1 MLSYYAA
8 DFRVIT
14 IGQNAFAN
22 CNQLVTVN
30 CEASN
35 PPSITET
42 TFDRNKQSS
51 IHLNVPINSCIQY
64 RLHELWSQFSFFGDF
79 NLPIGMTQGS
89 GGFAGSGSGTEDDP
103 YLIFNPIQLYNV
115 RNFTGRKGIVFKL
128 MADIDLSSFL
138 AENNYIQGWE
148 PIGTQDSPFLG
159 VFHGE
164 GHTIKGLFINRPST
178 NFVGLFGFAESSSFD
193 NLSLEC
199 NEIIGGDYSGSLV
212 GFIQFSNITNVI
224 SNSNVSG
231 KINTGGLAGMA
242 AYCIA
247 CDCHFTGALT
257 GTSIKNGG
265 LVGSITAS
273 EFTSCSHSGMVSGED
288 YTGGLAGY
296 ASYAHLQDICN
307 DAIIIGKNFSGGVI
321 GMSDSDCTAKD
332 VQSNAT
338 VSGSAYI
345 GGFAGKANQLNASR
359 CFIEG
364 GITTNTS
371 TDCSSA
377 SGFIGSVNDSNAYL
391 SLNECSY
398 TGTILANAY
407 NSESAIGGLVG
418 HVANARTIILN
429 KSSVIADLTAQ
440 GDHVGGLIGY
450 LVCSDVQ
457 INNCFVV
464 SDIYS
469 QGNNV
474 GGLVGFVPDL
484 NSANISQISNSYY
497 NGWLTGKENVG
508 GIVGYG
514 NHVTLDKNYASGYA
528 TGSRYVGGI
537 AGYLLNGSTAT
548 SCVAAQDAINAVN
561 GDVGRVYGFADNT
574 CAMGTQGTNAANRG
588 MTTMNVVSQGLQL
601 TVEDGAQHGTAMGKG
616 LLRYKSSYQ
625 GLNWDFTND
634 WTILETESY
643 PYKPSQCA
651 PPVFTSTP
659 VSGDTSLSGQC
670 AVGAKVY
677 VRIGQEDY
685 EAQVT
690 GTNWTALV
698 PAMQSGVTVKAYALT
713 DSLIHS
719 YYVTTAV
726 GYPGEGTEQSPYL
739 IYTASDLANI
749 NSYSYYKVMNDIDLT
764 DWIANNNPE
773 SGWLPVGTNGGGT
786 MKQLDG
792 DGHTVTG
799 LWLKSSS
806 NNTGLISSMENA
818 IIKNL
823 QVITADGKM
832 VQSSGDY
839 AGILVGKSVGCAFEN
854 VMVRGQVAG
863 NKYVGAITGYDHNSQ
878 FSTLTVDHATIAGA
892 SHVGGIAGE
901 VSTPLDGLKVKSTII
916 TATGDSVGGLV
927 GSTVGSIARCQT
939 EVTLTGKDFIGGIAG
954 CSSAAIGQC
963 ASQGSV
969 ATTDLTNCRAGGIVG
984 YTTGDITDCYS
995 TADTRGG
1002 LYAGGIAGYSFGK
1015 IDNCHASG
1023 DLYATNFGG
1032 GIVGYLDGANAATNN
1047 CFAINNKIDV
1057 SDQQGVAM
1065 RVIGGFKNGAATPQT
1080 NNHALKTMVVSVNDV
1095 TQIIYDDPLE
1105 GISLNADV
1113 LMQQATYAAQGWDFD
1128 NVWGINEGEGHPYL
1142 LTLVSGDEPSGDVLL
1157 GDVNGD
1163 NKVNVSDYVTTASY
1177 ILEQNPQPFIFA
1189 AADLDENGSINVTD
1203 LVGVAAIALTYP
1215 SEAPR
1220 HAPAMGIMDGDVAMN
1235 ATMSGNEI
1243 VVSLDNDV
1251 DITALQIDLTLPQ
1264 GMSVAEA
1271 TLTDRGS
1278 DSHTVDVAQVASG
1291 NYRLL
1296 AASSVLKAF
1305 KGHEGALL
1313 RISLSGE
1320 AQDVVT
1326 LHGIQ
1331 LATPATQGI
1340 GHSDILLAPL
1350 ATGVHDANAKTR
1362 IYAQNGN
1369 IVVETLVDG
1378 QVIIALPNG
1387 MSVAHKVHAGRNTIA
1402 APVSGIVLV
1411 KMNGSV
1417 AKIRL

>member
-1 MLSYYAA
+1 
-8 DFRVIT
+8 
-14 IGQNAFAN
+14 
-22 CNQLVTVN
+22 
-30 CEASN
+30 
-35 PPSITET
+35 
-42 TFDRNKQSS
+42 
-51 IHLNVPINSCIQY
+51 
-64 RLHELWSQFSFFGDF
+64 
-79 NLPIGMTQGS
+79 
-89 GGFAGSGSGTEDDP
+89 
-103 YLIFNPIQLYNV
+103 
-115 RNFTGRKGIVFKL
+115 
-128 MADIDLSSFL
+128 
-138 AENNYIQGWE
+138 
-148 PIGTQDSPFLG
+148 
-159 VFHGE
+159 
-164 GHTIKGLFINRPST
+164 
-178 NFVGLFGFAESSSFD
+178 
-193 NLSLEC
+193 
-199 NEIIGGDYSGSLV
+199 
-212 GFIQFSNITNVI
+212 
-224 SNSNVSG
+224 
-231 KINTGGLAGMA
+231 
-242 AYCIA
+242 
-247 CDCHFTGALT
+247 
-257 GTSIKNGG
+257 
-265 LVGSITAS
+265 
-273 EFTSCSHSGMVSGED
+273 MVSSLKGVTNTAMVNGAD
-288 YTGGLAGY
+288 NT
-296 ASYAHLQDICN
+296 
-307 DAIIIGKNFSGGVI
+307 GGVI
-321 GMSDSDCTAKD
+321 GCATVVTLLNASSHATVIGGTNVGGVTGMADVECTATQ
-332 VQSNAT
+332 VNSSAT
-338 VSGSAYI
+338 VTGNSCV
-345 GGFAGKANQLNASR
+345 GGFAGKAFQLNATR
-359 CFIEG
+359 CY
-364 GITTNTS
+364 
-371 TDCSSA
+371 TDGDVTAQADDTHPSA
-377 SGFIGSVNDSNAYL
+377 SGFVGHVNHGNAQVTLNDCGYIGNIKASGTNETSSV
-391 SLNECSY
+391 
-398 TGTILANAY
+398 
-407 NSESAIGGLVG
+407 GGLVG
-418 HVANARTIILN
+418 HIANVQKI
-429 KSSVIADLTAQ
+429 VINNSFAVGDFTAN
-440 GDHVGGLIGY
+440 GDVGGLLGY
-450 LVCSDVQ
+450 VDSETGAPIQV
-457 INNCFVV
+457 
-464 SDIYS
+464 
-469 QGNNV
+469 
-474 GGLVGFVPDL
+474 
-484 NSANISQISNSYY
+484 SNSYY

-616 LLRYKSSYQ
+616 LLRYKSSYH

-799 LWLKSSS
+799 LWLNSSS

-818 IIKNL
+818 TIKNL

-927 GSTVGSIARCQT
+927 GSTVAGIAHCQT

-954 CSSAAIGQC
+954 HSSAAIGQC

-1128 NVWGINEGEGHPYL
+1128 NVWGINEGKGHPYL

-1220 HAPAMGIMDGDVAMN
+1220 HAPAMGIMDGDIAIN

-1271 TLTDRGS
+1271 TLTDRAS
-1278 DSHTVDVAQVASG
+1278 ASHTVDVAQVASG
-1291 NYRLL
+1291 DYRLL
-1296 AASSVLKAF
+1296 AASSALKAF

-1331 LATPATQGI
+1331 LATPAAQGI
-1340 GHSDILLAPL
+1340 GHSDIVLTPL

-1369 IVVETLVDG
+1369 IVVETPVDG
-1378 QVIIALPNG
+1378 QVMIVLPNG
-1387 MSVAHKVHAGRNTIA
+1387 MSMTRNVHAGRNTIA
-1402 APVSGIVLV
+1402 APASGIVLV

-1417 AKIRL
+1417 VKIRL